1 MARLKVNT
9 ITDRNNSGSPLLSY
23 GATLPSGSQLNVQ
36 GNINATGISTV
47 GSLSATGINVT
58 GVMTATTFVGDGS
71 GVTNIPLITTGKA
84 IALKIVLD
92 PLTFRS

>member
-1 MARLKVNT
+1 MKIRSDSIVS
-9 ITDRNNSGSPLLSY
+9 NNGNFPVEFTK

-71 GVTNIPLITTGKA
+71 GVTNLPSITTGKT
-84 IALKIVLD
+84 IALKYIIAD
-92 PLTFRS
+92 PPLRS

>member
-1 MARLKVNT
+1 MSVLRVQQLMNEAGTGPVEFTK
-9 ITDRNNSGSPLLSY
+9 

-84 IALKIVLD
+84 IGIAVIG
-92 PLTFRS
+92 S